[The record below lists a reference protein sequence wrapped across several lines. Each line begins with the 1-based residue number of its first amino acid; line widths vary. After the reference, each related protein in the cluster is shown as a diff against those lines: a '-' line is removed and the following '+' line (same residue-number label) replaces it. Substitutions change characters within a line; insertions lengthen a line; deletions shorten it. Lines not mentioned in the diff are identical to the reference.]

1 MSNDQTRRAQ
11 SSKMSKAGRDDS
23 KTRAEKTYEAY
34 VKNLDA
40 ADAKIIRNKKIPF
53 KNTKESVAK
62 YVGDIYD
69 ASKRETAAR
78 MAKGGR
84 AGFKMGSKCK
94 LATKGKGRAYGKNS

>member
-1 MSNDQTRRAQ
+1 MSNDQTRRAK
-11 SSKMSKAGRDDS
+11 SNKMSKAGRDDS

-40 ADAKIIRNKKIPF
+40 AHAKIARNKKIPF
-53 KNTKESVAK
+53 KNTEESVAK

-78 MAKGGR
+78 MAKGGPVKKKKSSR
-84 AGFKMGSKCK
+84 KALRGGGCEI
-94 LATKGKGRAYGKNS
+94 R